1 MGKFGIIMGL
11 IVLLGQV
18 SSISEGNK
26 KEDQREVIL
35 KELVEIWRKGGGWYP
50 RREQPSPENRKDEQ
64 IHTVLSNIVGG
75 LKSLGLLPK
84 KSIGLPSLNKPL
96 DRNRLSGFLYNISMY
111 LQEMSAEIDDDLPF
125 SDDHFWE
132 NLLHSFI
139 QSDGKTPLGDW
150 AGRVPPRPSFRLQ
163 DLFLSLRG
171 SPHWDGL
178 LGLVQSIITLLE
190 QQPQRPL
197 LTFVSQNWK
206 TISALLDTALQALV
220 SGTYSQAIAGL
231 QGFICIL
238 KGQSDCAFNL
248 SWLQQL
254 LTYLETRNWK
264 PVVNLH
270 PAGVSSDHR
279 DGTFLAGRFKPFSI
293 PPEALRE
300 ENNKSQDMESLSSMQ
315 ALFLQALSNSN
326 TGERAVQFAERNP
339 ALVQGLDGLRRG
351 FLHRVG
357 STVYSNLRRK
367 VSRVTMALLDDLG
380 SMAGEPQS
388 TQLGRCS
395 VGDLRQLILWGIR
408 HNLTWNAQ
416 AMGFTSHGLPS
427 RPSLMSCSSSE
438 TEKHNSKQQQSPKRS
453 RLLQPQPSFH
463 DQTDSELLASAEI
476 LEAACNASIPGLTG
490 VSNFTVFLYC
500 NLFDGGDATLDPEAS
515 HVVPDLH
522 VSCSNAAWYLSAAEE
537 DFLWVHVCSEFFAQ
551 DFNNTVC
558 ANSSFWLQRA
568 HQAAV
573 TKDYHF
579 LNQSSIDDLCVQLSS
594 EVAGSSTSIATE
606 DCLEL
611 LSARSLSAQEFRRC
625 FLPNNSALI
634 LALCGNASYPLVHT
648 GWAAEYCSKILNKD
662 SHHDSKNVLCDFLNW
677 TAEHFTNSDL
687 LELCGDT
694 AGLRDYICKNMSLYV
709 MLVPKQPILL
719 DYCNSK
725 SEPKQETQCVLQQL
739 FNMLPAPYD
748 FDAHQL
754 CINPIPILQ
763 EAVYKLNHCEG
774 VVDER
779 VGWLATVSYVLQ
791 VLDFVVGLSAGL
803 EEGERE
809 VRQGLGQAILL
820 SRLLDNS
827 SFWTTL
833 RPDASVSVLHTV
845 GVFLRREQNLSLKED
860 LLSCFSP
867 VLWDLIQK
875 EDNSSALRFLLQ
887 EYLQMP
893 RERIRTLVL
902 SAEKDAVKRFLS
914 HVHQSW
920 DQLQVEAAQA
930 SPKEKEAMET
940 MTAAFIHKFPRVTP
954 ELFVDLSQ
962 FIPYMSVSDIMNFPA
977 SLIANDSVLMAI
989 RDHSSE
995 MKTPQKQAF
1004 AKRLLQSNAVG
1015 DVSSWPPYFLTS
1027 VLPLL
1032 PHLPVSH
1039 FQHLTSQQLS
1049 PLVEQL
1055 ANSSLDAIRGRHVLR
1070 TLFSKRKNLTSETI
1084 MRLGILICYMNSDE
1098 LHRFLSIPPVSPALW
1113 QQLAQCI
1120 SDGHV
1125 SGNGRLSHWLALA
1138 LKPLNASLLSSPML
1152 ASLHGVLPQLG
1163 ASFLQ
1168 SLSSN
1173 DLLELFS
1180 QPDIPTFPPA
1190 QAFQILNKIFQETN
1204 VSANTL
1210 CRLKPLFRGLSPA
1223 FLRNL
1228 IVPDSMGTADCQ
1240 CWSSLLSDLQPAH
1253 LAMVHSA
1260 LQQVLEHLSTNNTL
1274 YLHCL
1279 LPFISLKKLATELDG
1294 QTILHHIHLYR
1305 NMSWS
1310 PQQAQSLFRMIQ
1322 QTENITRET
1331 VLHLGRIASGMSCKS
1346 LQLWANES
1354 DFSELVRFI
1363 TELPGGLR
1371 PALRK
1376 CVVEELGKRPDMDLE
1391 DFDPSFTAGLPVRMI
1406 ERLSNA
1412 SLWAVLNHVRRDFID
1427 FLELP
1432 RHKQMTLAEKAT
1444 DVLVREIAFGNFC
1457 MGGIIAE
1464 DRISGVS
1471 MDLLGPLLFFLDRD
1485 LLSQVDREALKL
1497 RLEDLKQYCMP
1508 SDTFRE
1514 MASLLT
1520 ERSILGEPKS
1530 WTVGDVEHVDRLVF
1544 TLSPQLIRSLPL
1556 DDLGKDTVE
1565 QVLQSQWHWKET
1577 ELGKV
1582 CADPKGLKD
1591 KIYSLIHKINRGQRW
1606 SRREPIPTCADI
1618 KGTFPSAWRWYQ
1630 LNRMKRRELKECVEF
1645 LGQDGSLDAEQR
1657 WALWTELRPIYKPVR
1672 ALRPA
1677 QVLELGCIIT
1687 EMSERELQAVNLSD
1701 LGVVAHLGSF
1711 KAWNPRKRRAALQ
1724 GFLRRRK
1731 EKPEDLGA
1739 VELVSLGNLLCGFT
1753 PAEISRLDPFS
1764 LSMAAMFLRETF
1776 LPCFEQQT
1784 EALTARLSSPLA
1796 FGPVSGWSA
1805 DIFTEIGVLAAGL
1818 DDMVLSSLVKEQI
1831 EGLTPLAISLIPPK
1845 KMAVV
1850 FSASQLSWLTSEQAW
1865 AVTDEQWQKLDSE
1878 QKEALSMAL
1887 YEGDVMLVHRGR
1899 NQAPSVWFAGNL
1911 TACTFLL
1918 LCTLLYLL

>member
-1 MGKFGIIMGL
+1 MALRMGKFGIVMGL
-11 IVLLGQV
+11 IVLLGEV
-18 SSISEGNK
+18 STISEGNK
-26 KEDQREVIL
+26 KKDQREAVL

-50 RREQPSPENRKDEQ
+50 RREQPSPERGQDEQ
-64 IHTVLSNIVGG
+64 IHTVLRNIVGG

-84 KSIGLPSLNKPL
+84 KAIGLPSLNKPL

-111 LQEMSAEIDDDLPF
+111 LQEMSAELDDDISF

-132 NLLHSFI
+132 NLLHSFL
-139 QSDGKTPLGDW
+139 QSDGKIPLEDW

-178 LGLVQSIITLLE
+178 LGLVQSILTLIE

-220 SGTYSQAIAGL
+220 SGTYSQANAGL
-231 QGFICIL
+231 QGFICVL

-254 LTYLETRNWK
+254 LTFLEARNWK
-264 PVVNLH
+264 PMVNLH
-270 PAGVSSDHR
+270 PAGVASDHR
-279 DGTFLAGRFKPFSI
+279 DSNFLAGRFKPFSI
-293 PPEALRE
+293 PPEILRE
-300 ENNKSQDMESLSSMQ
+300 VNNKSQDIDSLSIVQ
-315 ALFLQALSNSN
+315 ALLLQALSKSNS
-326 TGERAVQFAERNP
+326 GERAVQFAERNP
-339 ALVQGLDGLRRG
+339 DLVQGLDGLRRG

-367 VSRVTMALLDDLG
+367 VSRVTIALLDDLG

-388 TQLGRCS
+388 TQLGKCS

-438 TEKHNSKQQQSPKRS
+438 TEKHNSKQQQSSKRS
-453 RLLQPQPSFH
+453 SLLQPQPLFLN
-463 DQTDSELLASAEI
+463 QTESELPASAEI

-500 NLFDGGDATLDPEAS
+500 NLFDGADETLDPEAG

-573 TKDYHF
+573 TKDYHY
-579 LNQSSIDDLCVQLSS
+579 LNQSSIDDLCIQLSS

-611 LSARSLSAQEFRRC
+611 LSARSLSAQDFRRC

-634 LALCGNASYPLVHT
+634 LALCGNVSYPLVHT

-709 MLVPKQPILL
+709 MLVPKQPVLL
-719 DYCNSK
+719 DYCNSI

-748 FDAHQL
+748 FDTHQL

-827 SFWTTL
+827 SFWGTL
-833 RPDASVSVLHTV
+833 RPDASVSVLQTV
-845 GVFLRREQNLSLKED
+845 GVFLRREQNLSLKEE

-875 EDNSSALRFLLQ
+875 EDNSSALRFLIQ

-920 DQLQVEAAQA
+920 DQLQVETTQA

-995 MKTPQKQAF
+995 MKSPQKQAF

-1039 FQHLTSQQLS
+1039 FQQLTSQQLS
-1049 PLVEQL
+1049 PLVELL

-1070 TLFSKRKNLTSETI
+1070 TLFSKRKNLTSDTI
-1084 MRLGILICYMNSDE
+1084 MRLGILICYVNSEE
-1098 LHRFLSIPPVSPALW
+1098 LHRFLSIPPVSPLLW

-1125 SGNGRLSHWLALA
+1125 SGNGRLSHWLALS
-1138 LKPLNASLLSSPML
+1138 LKPLNASSLSSPAL

-1163 ASFLQ
+1163 SSFLQ
-1168 SLSSN
+1168 PLSSN

-1190 QAFQILNKIFQETN
+1190 QAFQILNKIFRETN
-1204 VSANTL
+1204 ISANTL
-1210 CRLKPLFRGLSPA
+1210 CKLKPLFQGLAPA
-1223 FLRNL
+1223 FLKNL
-1228 IVPDSMGTADCQ
+1228 TVPDSMGMADCQ

-1253 LAMVHSA
+1253 RAMVHSA
-1260 LQQVLEHLSTNNTL
+1260 LQQLLEHLSTNKTL

-1294 QTILHHIHLYR
+1294 QTILHHIPLYR

-1310 PQQAQSLFRMIQ
+1310 PQQAQLLYRMIQ
-1322 QTENITRET
+1322 QAENVTRDT

-1346 LQLWANES
+1346 LQLWANDS
-1354 DFSELVRFI
+1354 DFSELLRFI
-1363 TELPGGLR
+1363 TALPGRLR

-1376 CVVEELGKRPDMDLE
+1376 CVVEELRKRPDVDL
-1391 DFDPSFTAGLPVRMI
+1391 DGFDPSFAAGLPVTMI

-1412 SLWAVLNHVRRDFID
+1412 SLSAVLNHLRRHFID

-1432 RHKQMTLAEKAT
+1432 RHKQMTLAEKAI
-1444 DVLVREIAFGNFC
+1444 DVL
-1457 MGGIIAE
+1457 MIAE
-1464 DRISGVS
+1464 DRLSGAS

-1485 LLSQVDREALKL
+1485 MLSQVDREALKL

-1520 ERSILGEPKS
+1520 ERSMLGEPKS

-1544 TLSPQLIRSLPL
+1544 TLSPQLLRSLQL
-1556 DDLGKDTVE
+1556 DDLDKDTVE
-1565 QVLQSQWHWKET
+1565 QVLQSQWHWKDT

-1591 KIYSLIHKINRGQRW
+1591 KIYSLIHKIIRGRRW
-1606 SRREPIPTCADI
+1606 SRREPIPICADI

-1630 LNRMKRRELKECVEF
+1630 LNRMKRKEMKECVEF

-1657 WALWTELRPIYKPVR
+1657 WALWTELRPVYKPVR
-1672 ALRPA
+1672 TLRPE
-1677 QVLELGCIIT
+1677 QILELGCIIT

-1701 LGVVAHLGSF
+1701 LAVVAHVGSF
-1711 KAWNPRKRRAALQ
+1711 KAWNPRKMRAALQ

-1731 EKPEDLGA
+1731 EKPEDLGV

-1753 PAEISRLDPFS
+1753 PTEISRLDPFN

-1776 LPCFEQQT
+1776 LSCSEHQT

-1796 FGPVSGWSA
+1796 FGPVSGWSSE
-1805 DIFTEIGVLAAGL
+1805 IFTEIGTLAAGL
-1818 DDMVLSSLVKEQI
+1818 DDIVLSSLVREQI

-1850 FSASQLSWLTSEQAW
+1850 FSASQLSWLSSEQAW
-1865 AVTDEQWQKLDSE
+1865 AVTDEQWQKLDNE
-1878 QKEALSMAL
+1878 QKQALSMAL
-1887 YEGDVMLVHRGR
+1887 YEGDVMLGHRGR
-1899 NQAPSVWFAGNL
+1899 NQAPSVWFADNL
-1911 TACTFLL
+1911 KACTLLL
-1918 LCTLLYLL
+1918 LCTLLHLL